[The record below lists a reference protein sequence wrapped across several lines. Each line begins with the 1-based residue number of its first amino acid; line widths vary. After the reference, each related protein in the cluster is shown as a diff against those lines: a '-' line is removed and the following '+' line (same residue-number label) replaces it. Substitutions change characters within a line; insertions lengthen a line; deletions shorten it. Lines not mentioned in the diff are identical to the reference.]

1 MTPDK
6 SAMLQI
12 MIMYGIVCVVCFRQ
26 FLKGFVSE
34 RRCFKQLLTCN
45 ICDARQVSNVANYY
59 KVWDC
64 LCCLF
69 PSISEELY
77 KHTEI
82 HIFPLDNISVDIK
95 VTPQNPKLTL
105 FERFIWQM
113 PAFNVNVLRSAR
125 NSLVIRTIPVSSK
138 GFVSSHTF
146 SMVKAKVHWPTQ

>member
-1 MTPDK
+1 MGLFALFVFVNFWKALLASGVVLSNYWRATYVTPDK
-6 SAMLQI
+6 SAMLPI
-12 MIMYGIVCVVCFRQ
+12 IIRYGIVCVACFRR
-26 FLKGFVSE
+26 FLKNFTNIQKYIS
-34 RRCFKQLLTCN
+34 FLL
-45 ICDARQVSNVANYY
+45 II
-59 KVWDC
+59 
-64 LCCLF
+64 L
-69 PSISEELY
+69 
-77 KHTEI
+77 
-82 HIFPLDNISVDIK
+82 VDIK